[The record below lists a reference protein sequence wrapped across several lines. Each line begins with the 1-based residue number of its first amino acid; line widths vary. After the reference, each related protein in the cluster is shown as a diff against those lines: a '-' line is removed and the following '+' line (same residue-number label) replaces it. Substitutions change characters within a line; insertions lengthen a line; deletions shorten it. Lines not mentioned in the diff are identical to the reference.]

1 MPNKNYIKG
10 RNFEYRIKKMYEKD
24 GYLVFRTAGSHSP
37 ADLIAFPFPG
47 TKKPILIQCKASDKQ
62 TSTKEIS
69 VLKHTAYSY
78 NLRAVLITKI
88 GPGIRLLWVEGNE
101 KESRKN

>member
-1 MPNKNYIKG
+1 
-10 RNFEYRIKKMYEKD
+10 MYEHD

-47 TKKPILIQCKASDKQ
+47 TDKPILIQCKASDKKVSSKEL
-62 TSTKEIS
+62 ST
-69 VLKHTAYSY
+69 LKHFAYQY

-88 GPGIRLLWVEGNE
+88 GPGIRLVWVEGHDKKRN
-101 KESRKN
+101 